1 MNIFIVASKM
11 IDPDFD
17 PLALL
22 DELAHEMVRL
32 NNRQQKV
39 EQYLQEMSVQNQNIA
54 RHLAE
59 QSDELTDLL
68 IRLGKLAK

>member
-1 MNIFIVASKM
+1 M